1 MLNAIELE
9 LPYPPS
15 LNTYYRTY
23 RGRILISAKGRAY
36 RQLIKR
42 TLCGGSSGIYM
53 SAYTPIGFNISMGI
67 LLYPPDKR
75 RRDVDNVLK
84 ALLDALQHAG
94 LYKDDN
100 QISKLNIERREV
112 VKTGSVFIVINKIGD

>member
-1 MLNAIELE
+1 MLGSWIN

-15 LNTYYRTY
+15 LNTYYRTF

-36 RQLIKR
+36 RELIKT
-42 TLCGGSSGIYM
+42 TLWGSGLAQYISLC
-53 SAYTPIGFNISMGI
+53 TPIGFNISMGI

-100 QISKLNIERREV
+100 QISKLSIERRES
-112 VKTGSVFIVINKIGD
+112 VKPGGVFVMIDKI